1 MGCALSSS
9 TPASPLPRRVGRD
22 YRPLSAP
29 AYHPHHHHHPHN
41 NGSLS
46 LGLLHRHAGLW
57 HGKWSRYDQAS
68 AERPGRHGTGGIG
81 FGNAPS
87 TKHRGP
93 QMQIDG
99 RSLIFPHSSRDNA
112 PLFPS
117 KTDDVLFKAA
127 HIKPKDR
134 AAFSSFLEFVGRY
147 NKTYERKRD
156 AHHRFQVYKRNL
168 KAINKW
174 QEREQGTAVYGET
187 IFSDLTSTE
196 FKQIYLPFQWPLNRR
211 YGTVDLA
218 SYGVDSD
225 DAPSEFDWRK
235 KGAVTPVKDQGACGS
250 CWAFSTTGN
259 VEGQWFLAKGK
270 LVSLSEQE
278 LVDCDSLDQGCN
290 GGLPSNAYQEIM
302 RLGGLE
308 PEDAYPYH
316 HKDESCSI
324 VKSKMA
330 VYINDSV
337 TLPKD
342 EEDMKAWLATKGPI
356 SIGINANPLQFYR
369 HGISHPWKIFCEPFM
384 LNHGVLIV
392 GYGQEGKKPYWI
404 VKNSWG
410 EGWGEQGYYRLYR
423 GKNVCGVTEM
433 ATSAIVN

>member
-1 MGCALSSS
+1 MEREIQIGIFKVHSLQDLGAAAAAADIDATLREQ
-9 TPASPLPRRVGRD
+9 L
-22 YRPLSAP
+22 YRA
-29 AYHPHHHHHPHN
+29 
-41 NGSLS
+41 
-46 LGLLHRHAGLW
+46 
-57 HGKWSRYDQAS
+57 
-68 AERPGRHGTGGIG
+68 
-81 FGNAPS
+81 
-87 TKHRGP
+87 
-93 QMQIDG
+93 
-99 RSLIFPHSSRDNA
+99 RDNA
-112 PLFPS
+112 PLFKS
-117 KTDDVLFKAA
+117 TTDDSIFNQA
-127 HIKPKDR
+127 HIKPRDR

-168 KAINKW
+168 KAIAKW
-174 QEREQGTAVYGET
+174 QERELGTAVYGET
-187 IFSDLTSTE
+187 IFSDLTSAE
-196 FKQIYLPFQWPLNRR
+196 FKQIYLPYQWPLKREF
-211 YGTVDLA
+211 GAIDIGA
-218 SYGVDSD
+218 YGVNAD
-225 DAPSEFDWRK
+225 DAPAEFDWRK

-290 GGLPSNAYQEIM
+290 GGLPSNAYQEII

-342 EEDMKAWLATKGPI
+342 EEEMKAWIATKGPI
-356 SIGINANPLQFYR
+356 SIGQFTL
-369 HGISHPWKIFCEPFM
+369 KI
-384 LNHGVLIV
+384 
-392 GYGQEGKKPYWI
+392 
-404 VKNSWG
+404 
-410 EGWGEQGYYRLYR
+410 
-423 GKNVCGVTEM
+423 
-433 ATSAIVN
+433 

>member
-1 MGCALSSS
+1 MARYLWACCIVMLACGL
-9 TPASPLPRRVGRD
+9 ASGRD
-22 YRPLSAP
+22 TTRRLRSGPADTAATAGSASATRPSPSTEELAAAAQEADIVDTLREQAYKARDSVPLS
-29 AYHPHHHHHPHN
+29 
-41 NGSLS
+41 
-46 LGLLHRHAGLW
+46 
-57 HGKWSRYDQAS
+57 K
-68 AERPGRHGTGGIG
+68 
-81 FGNAPS
+81 
-87 TKHRGP
+87 
-93 QMQIDG
+93 
-99 RSLIFPHSSRDNA
+99 
-112 PLFPS
+112 S
-117 KTDDVLFKAA
+117 KTEDALFRVAA

-168 KAINKW
+168 RAISKW

-187 IFSDLTSTE
+187 IFSDLTSAE
-196 FKQIYLPFQWPLNRR
+196 FKQIYLPYQWPANKG
-211 YGTVDLA
+211 YGAVNLA
-218 SYGVDSD
+218 AYGVKAGS
-225 DAPSEFDWRK
+225 APDEFDWRK
-235 KGAVTPVKDQGACGS
+235 KGAVTPVKNQEACGS

-290 GGLPSNAYQEIM
+290 GGLPSNAYKEII

-308 PEDAYPYH
+308 PEDAYPYT
-316 HKDESCSI
+316 HKDDTCSI

-337 TLPKD
+337 TLPQD
-342 EEDMKAWLATKGPI
+342 EEDMKDWLATKGPI

-410 EGWGEQGYYRLYR
+410 EKWGEQGYYRLYR